1 MARSRFIY
9 HLLALAVVAVWGVTF
24 VCTKELIRAG
34 LQPAEIFAIRF
45 TLAYAGIWVISLIP
59 GVSSVAGHA
68 APTSPDSSAPA
79 GSPAP
84 SFAGSDRRILW
95 SRTWQDELMFVFLG
109 ISGGSFYFLTENT
122 ALANTQASNVAFLV
136 CIAPLLTALLTVV
149 YRCVRKDRFA
159 AAMESV
165 GRSWMLIGGTVLAL
179 TGMAMMLFDGARLQV
194 SLRGDLLALAAAL
207 CWAFYSLFMGKM
219 TEEYGALFATRKVF
233 IYGLLTIIPFL
244 LDGDGFPLEPL
255 RQPAVIG
262 NLLFLGLVASLA
274 CFVAWNLVMSKLGNI
289 TATNYVYLNP
299 VFTLV
304 SAMILLGERL
314 TPAGAIGS
322 ALILLG
328 VIVAGQ
334 TGRHPSRKEQA

>member
-1 MARSRFIY
+1 
-9 HLLALAVVAVWGVTF
+9 
-24 VCTKELIRAG
+24 
-34 LQPAEIFAIRF
+34 
-45 TLAYAGIWVISLIP
+45 
-59 GVSSVAGHA
+59 
-68 APTSPDSSAPA
+68 
-79 GSPAP
+79 
-84 SFAGSDRRILW
+84 
-95 SRTWQDELMFVFLG
+95 MFVFLG

-122 ALANTQASNVAFLV
+122 ALAYTQASNVAFLV

-149 YRCVRKDRFA
+149 YRRVRKDRFA

-165 GRSWMLIGGTVLAL
+165 GRNWMLVGGTVLAL

-314 TPAGAIGS
+314 TPSGAIGS

>member
-59 GVSSVAGHA
+59 GF
-68 APTSPDSSAPA
+68 
-79 GSPAP
+79 PAP

-122 ALANTQASNVAFLV
+122 ALAYTQASNVAFLV

-149 YRCVRKDRFA
+149 YRRVHKDRFA

-165 GRSWMLIGGTVLAL
+165 GRSWMLVAGTVLAL
-179 TGMAMMLFDGARLQV
+179 TGMAVMLFDGARLQV

-289 TATNYVYLNP
+289 TSTNYVYLNP
-299 VFTLV
+299 VFTLI

-334 TGRHPSRKEQA
+334 RR